1 MPQGIAYAIV
11 AGLPPQYGLYS
22 AYLGCFVYCLL
33 GRWIGIDYYL
43 SVFVE
48 LVSFFFSTKDVTIG
62 PTAIMAIMTGEVFSG
77 DKEVCDNYFS
87 NTCCSLHIFFW
98 LQPYGIYYAPLLAFF
113 TGVIVFI
120 CGNLRYTFSIVLIF
134 NMITVLMIIIIKDN

>member
-1 MPQGIAYAIV
+1 MDSTQPTLAASSIASW
-11 AGLPPQYGLYS
+11 AGGKELTIISQS
-22 AYLGCFVYCLL
+22 
-33 GRWIGIDYYL
+33 L
-43 SVFVE
+43 SNLFP
-48 LVSFFFSTKDVTIG
+48 FFFSTKDVTIG

>member
-33 GRWIGIDYYL
+33 GRWIGCDYYL
-43 SVFVE
+43 SVFDKF
-48 LVSFFFSTKDVTIG
+48 VSFFLSTKDVTIG

-77 DKEVCDNYFS
+77 DKEVCDNYFPAVHYI
-87 NTCCSLHIFFW
+87 LF
-98 LQPYGIYYAPLLAFF
+98 
-113 TGVIVFI
+113 
-120 CGNLRYTFSIVLIF
+120 
-134 NMITVLMIIIIKDN
+134 

>member
-43 SVFVE
+43 SVFDKF
-48 LVSFFFSTKDVTIG
+48 VSFFLSTKDVTIG

-77 DKEVCDNYFS
+77 DKEVCDNYFPAVHYI
-87 NTCCSLHIFFW
+87 LF
-98 LQPYGIYYAPLLAFF
+98 
-113 TGVIVFI
+113 
-120 CGNLRYTFSIVLIF
+120 
-134 NMITVLMIIIIKDN
+134 